1 MPFTVNSRVIM
12 ANAERLYSAFTDART
27 LEQWFAPGDMT
38 AKVHEFELKVGG
50 GYQMSLFYPENHGNG
65 KTSSNEDRYKARFT
79 ELNPYEHIIQ
89 EINFETNEENLKGT
103 MIMEV
108 NFRSVEDGTEVIIEF
123 SDIPSGISLED
134 NEKGTELSLDKLEAL
149 MSKAN

>member
-1 MPFTVNSRVIM
+1 
-12 ANAERLYSAFTDART
+12 
-27 LEQWFAPGDMT
+27 
-38 AKVHEFELKVGG
+38 
-50 GYQMSLFYPENHGNG
+50 
-65 KTSSNEDRYKARFT
+65 
-79 ELNPYEHIIQ
+79 
-89 EINFETNEENLKGT
+89 